1 MKAITIIQPWA
12 TLIAI
17 GAKRFETRSWAT
29 THRGPIAI
37 HAGKKIDRDAYM
49 SEQIY
54 STLQKH
60 GIMFID
66 DLPTGAVVAVCTLSE
81 CWRIRRTE
89 GDNEGPVWLDNAGGQ
104 TLGWGGVYPLE
115 YHFGDYTHGRF
126 AWELKEIKRL
136 PEPLSAKGQQ
146 GLWNWQP

>member
-1 MKAITIIQPWA
+1 MNKNRVMKAITIIQPWA

-49 SEQIY
+49 SKQIY
-54 STLQKH
+54 TTLQKH

-66 DLPTGAVVAVCTLSE
+66 DMPTGQ
-81 CWRIRRTE
+81 CWRYAI
-89 GDNEGPVWLDNAGGQ
+89 
-104 TLGWGGVYPLE
+104 
-115 YHFGDYTHGRF
+115 
-126 AWELKEIKRL
+126 
-136 PEPLSAKGQQ
+136 
-146 GLWNWQP
+146 